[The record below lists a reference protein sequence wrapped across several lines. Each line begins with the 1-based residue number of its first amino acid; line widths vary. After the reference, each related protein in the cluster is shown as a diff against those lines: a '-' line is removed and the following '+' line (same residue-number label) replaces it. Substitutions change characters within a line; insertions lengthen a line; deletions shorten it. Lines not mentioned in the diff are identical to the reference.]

1 MPSKKNS
8 NNSTRKQYVKKRV
21 KEANDAINE
30 GLQKSSRILNELEG
44 ERKHLEKEI
53 TDLNSQYESTGKT
66 IFKFGK
72 KNKMK
77 TLKNQIEQ
85 REKELNTINGDIK
98 SVTKELKPYIR
109 KRKSA
114 LKSSSTSKSK
124 SKSKSKSNSNS
135 NSNSKSN
142 SSSSKSTRRV
152 KFKTNRIVEF
162 DKSDTVDSLLINRK
176 ASPKNKT
183 LKKSSK

>member
-8 NNSTRKQYVKKRV
+8 NNSTRKQYVKKKV

-30 GLQKSSRILNELEG
+30 GLHKSNRILNELEG

-114 LKSSSTSKSK
+114 LKSSSKSK
-124 SKSKSKSNSNS
+124 SKSK
-135 NSNSKSN
+135 SNSKSN

-162 DKSDTVDSLLINRK
+162 DKSDTVDSLLTNSK

-183 LKKSSK
+183 SKKSSK

>member
-1 MPSKKNS
+1 MPPKKKPK
-8 NNSTRKQYVKKRV
+8 NSTRKQHVKDKV
-21 KEANDAINE
+21 KETNDTINK
-30 GLQKSSRILNELEG
+30 GIQQSSRILNELER
-44 ERKHLEKEI
+44 ERKHLQKEI
-53 TDLNSQYESTGKT
+53 TDLNSEYDSIEKT
-66 IFKFGK
+66 IFKFKKGK
-72 KNKMK
+72 TMN

-85 REKELNTINGDIK
+85 REKELDTINSDIK
-98 SVTKELKPYIR
+98 NVTKELKPYIR

-114 LKSSSTSKSK
+114 LKSSSKSK
-124 SKSKSKSNSNS
+124 SK
-135 NSNSKSN
+135 SNSKSN

-162 DKSDTVDSLLINRK
+162 DKRDTVDSLLINRK

>member
-1 MPSKKNS
+1 MPRKN
-8 NNSTRKQYVKKRV
+8 NPNGSTRKQYVKKKV

-30 GLQKSSRILNELEG
+30 GLQQSSRILNELEK
-44 ERKHLEKEI
+44 ERKHLQKEI
-53 TDLNSQYESTGKT
+53 TDLNSEYDSIEKT
-66 IFKFGK
+66 IFKFKKGK
-72 KNKMK
+72 KMK
-77 TLKNQIEQ
+77 TLKSQIEQ
-85 REKELNTINGDIK
+85 REKELDTINSDIK
-98 SVTKELKPYIR
+98 NVTKELKPYIR

-114 LKSSSTSKSK
+114 LKSSSKSK
-124 SKSKSKSNSNS
+124 SK
-135 NSNSKSN
+135 SNSKSN

-162 DKSDTVDSLLINRK
+162 DKNDTVDSLLINRK

>member
-1 MPSKKNS
+1 MPPKKKPK
-8 NNSTRKQYVKKRV
+8 NSTRKKHVKDKV
-21 KEANDAINE
+21 KEANDAINK
-30 GLQKSSRILNELEG
+30 GIQQSSRILNELEK
-44 ERKHLEKEI
+44 ERKHLQKEI
-53 TDLNSQYESTGKT
+53 TDLNSEYDSTEKT
-66 IFKFGK
+66 IFKFKKGK
-72 KNKMK
+72 KMK
-77 TLKNQIEQ
+77 TLKSQIEQ
-85 REKELNTINGDIK
+85 REKELNVINSDIK
-98 SVTKELKPYIR
+98 NVTKELKPYII

-114 LKSSSTSKSK
+114 LKSSSKSK
-124 SKSKSKSNSNS
+124 SKS

>member
-1 MPSKKNS
+1 MPPKKKPK
-8 NNSTRKQYVKKRV
+8 NSTRKQHVKDKV
-21 KEANDAINE
+21 KESNNAINK
-30 GLQKSSRILNELEG
+30 GIQQSSRILNELER
-44 ERKHLEKEI
+44 ERKHLQKEI
-53 TDLNSQYESTGKT
+53 TDLNSEYDSIEKT
-66 IFKFGK
+66 IFKFKKGK
-72 KNKMK
+72 KMK
-77 TLKNQIEQ
+77 TLKSQIEQ
-85 REKELNTINGDIK
+85 REKELDTINGDIK

-114 LKSSSTSKSK
+114 LKSSSK
-124 SKSKSKSNSNS
+124 
-135 NSNSKSN
+135 SNSKSN

-176 ASPKNKT
+176 VSPKNKT

>member
-1 MPSKKNS
+1 MPPKKKPK
-8 NNSTRKQYVKKRV
+8 NSTRKKHVKDKV
-21 KEANDAINE
+21 KEANDAINK
-30 GLQKSSRILNELEG
+30 GIQQSSRILNELEK
-44 ERKHLEKEI
+44 ERKHLQKEI
-53 TDLNSQYESTGKT
+53 TDLNSEYDSTEKT
-66 IFKFGK
+66 IFKFKKGK
-72 KNKMK
+72 KMK
-77 TLKNQIEQ
+77 TLKSQIEQ
-85 REKELNTINGDIK
+85 REKELDTINSDIK
-98 SVTKELKPYIR
+98 NVTKELKPYIR

-114 LKSSSTSKSK
+114 LKSSSK
-124 SKSKSKSNSNS
+124 
-135 NSNSKSN
+135 SNSKSN

>member
-1 MPSKKNS
+1 MPPKKKPK
-8 NNSTRKQYVKKRV
+8 NSTRKKHVKDKV
-21 KEANDAINE
+21 KEANDAINK
-30 GLQKSSRILNELEG
+30 GIQQSSRILNELEK
-44 ERKHLEKEI
+44 ERKHLQKEI
-53 TDLNSQYESTGKT
+53 TDLNSEYDSTEKT
-66 IFKFGK
+66 IFKIKKGK
-72 KNKMK
+72 KMK
-77 TLKNQIEQ
+77 TLKSQIEQ
-85 REKELNTINGDIK
+85 REKELDTINSDIK
-98 SVTKELKPYIR
+98 NVTKELKPYIR

-114 LKSSSTSKSK
+114 LKSSSK
-124 SKSKSKSNSNS
+124 
-135 NSNSKSN
+135 SNSKSN

>member
-1 MPSKKNS
+1 MPRKNNP
-8 NNSTRKQYVKKRV
+8 NNSTRKQYVKKKV

-30 GLQKSSRILNELEG
+30 GLQQSSRILNELQK
-44 ERKHLEKEI
+44 ERKHLQKEI
-53 TDLNSQYESTGKT
+53 TDLNSEYESTEKT
-66 IFKFGK
+66 IFKFKKGK
-72 KNKMK
+72 TMK
-77 TLKNQIEQ
+77 TLKSQIKQ
-85 REKELNTINGDIK
+85 RKKELDTINSDIK
-98 SVTKELKPYIR
+98 NVTKELKPYIR

-114 LKSSSTSKSK
+114 LKSSSK
-124 SKSKSKSNSNS
+124 S

>member
-1 MPSKKNS
+1 MPRKNNS
-8 NNSTRKQYVKKRV
+8 NNSTRKQYVKNKV
-21 KEANDAINE
+21 KEVNDAINE
-30 GLQKSSRILNELEG
+30 GLQKSSRILNELES
-44 ERKHLEKEI
+44 EKKHLEKEI
-53 TDLNSQYESTGKT
+53 TDLNTQYDSTGKT

-72 KNKMK
+72 QNKMK
-77 TLKNQIEQ
+77 TLKNRIEQ
-85 REKELNTINGDIK
+85 REKELDTINSDIK
-98 SVTKELKPYIR
+98 NVKKELKPYIR

-114 LKSSSTSKSK
+114 LKSSSKSK
-124 SKSKSKSNSNS
+124 SKS

-152 KFKTNRIVEF
+152 KFKTNRILEF

-183 LKKSSK
+183 LKKSRK

>member
-1 MPSKKNS
+1 MPIKKNS
-8 NNSTRKQYVKKRV
+8 NNSTRKQYVKKKV

-30 GLQKSSRILNELEG
+30 GLHKSSRILNELEG

-53 TDLNSQYESTGKT
+53 TDLNSQYESAGKT

-72 KNKMK
+72 KPKMK

-114 LKSSSTSKSK
+114 LKSSSTSTSK
-124 SKSKSKSNSNS
+124 SK
-135 NSNSKSN
+135 SNSKSN

-183 LKKSSK
+183 LKKSIK

>member
-8 NNSTRKQYVKKRV
+8 NNSTRKQYVKKKV

-30 GLQKSSRILNELEG
+30 GLHKSSRILNELEG

-53 TDLNSQYESTGKT
+53 TDLNSQYESAGKT

-72 KNKMK
+72 KPKMK

-114 LKSSSTSKSK
+114 LKSSSTSTSK
-124 SKSKSKSNSNS
+124 SK
-135 NSNSKSN
+135 SNSKSN

>member
-1 MPSKKNS
+1 MPPKKKPK
-8 NNSTRKQYVKKRV
+8 NSTRKQHVKDKV
-21 KEANDAINE
+21 KEANDTINK
-30 GLQKSSRILNELEG
+30 GIQQSSRILNELER
-44 ERKHLEKEI
+44 ERKHLQKEI
-53 TDLNSQYESTGKT
+53 TDLNSEYDSIEKT
-66 IFKFGK
+66 IFKFKKGK
-72 KNKMK
+72 TMN

-85 REKELNTINGDIK
+85 REKELDTINSDIK
-98 SVTKELKPYIR
+98 NVTKELKPYIR

-114 LKSSSTSKSK
+114 LKSSSKSK
-124 SKSKSKSNSNS
+124 SKSK
-135 NSNSKSN
+135 SNSKSN

-162 DKSDTVDSLLINRK
+162 DKRDTVDSLLINRN

>member
-8 NNSTRKQYVKKRV
+8 NNSTRKQYVKKKV

-30 GLQKSSRILNELEG
+30 GLHKSSRILNELEG

-53 TDLNSQYESTGKT
+53 TDLNSQYESAGKT

-72 KNKMK
+72 KPKMK

-114 LKSSSTSKSK
+114 LKSSSTSTSK
-124 SKSKSKSNSNS
+124 SK
-135 NSNSKSN
+135 SNSKSN

-152 KFKTNRIVEF
+152 KFKTNRIIEF
-162 DKSDTVDSLLINRK
+162 DKSETVDSLLINRK
-176 ASPKNKT
+176 GTHKNKT

>member
-1 MPSKKNS
+1 MPPKKKPK
-8 NNSTRKQYVKKRV
+8 NSTRKKHVKDKV
-21 KEANDAINE
+21 KEANDAINK
-30 GLQKSSRILNELEG
+30 GIQQSSRILNELEA
-44 ERKHLEKEI
+44 EKRHLQKEI
-53 TDLNSQYESTGKT
+53 TDLNSEYDSTEKT
-66 IFKFGK
+66 IFKFKKGK
-72 KNKMK
+72 KMK
-77 TLKNQIEQ
+77 TLKSQIEQ
-85 REKELNTINGDIK
+85 REKELDTINSDIK
-98 SVTKELKPYIR
+98 NVTKELKPYIR

-114 LKSSSTSKSK
+114 LKSSSK
-124 SKSKSKSNSNS
+124 
-135 NSNSKSN
+135 SNSKSN

>member
-8 NNSTRKQYVKKRV
+8 NNSTRKQYVKKKV

-114 LKSSSTSKSK
+114 LKSSSKSK
-124 SKSKSKSNSNS
+124 SK
-135 NSNSKSN
+135 SNSKSN